1 MTSRNIF
8 WWDNDN
14 CSMHC
19 LDWTM
24 VSSSIYIEG
33 SLQTAI
39 LNLIQEQKRLVFVWF
54 FLLEGKSTEL
64 SFPKRATT
72 LSGRRSGSHVRSESK
87 RLPKKNGNSPRFQL
101 TRRKRLSLGVHDDQ
115 TIVKASNKAG
125 SRIIKGKWLQELLI
139 ATREQ
144 NVRHEGKRSRELRK
158 VCHPL
163 VRPA

>member
-14 CSMHC
+14 YSMHC

-39 LNLIQEQKRLVFVWF
+39 LKLIQEQKRLVFVWF

-87 RLPKKNGNSPRFQL
+87 RLPKKIETHHCFSWREGNDFHWEYTTIKQL
-101 TRRKRLSLGVHDDQ
+101 WRLAIRRDRGSSKENDYKSCLLQQG
-115 TIVKASNKAG
+115 NKTWDMRERDRG
-125 SRIIKGKWLQELLI
+125 S
-139 ATREQ
+139 
-144 NVRHEGKRSRELRK
+144 
-158 VCHPL
+158 
-163 VRPA
+163 